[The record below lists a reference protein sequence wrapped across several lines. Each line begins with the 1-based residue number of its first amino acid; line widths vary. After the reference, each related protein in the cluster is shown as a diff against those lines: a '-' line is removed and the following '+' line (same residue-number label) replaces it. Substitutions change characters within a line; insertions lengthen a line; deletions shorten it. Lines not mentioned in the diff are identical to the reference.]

1 MSKIIPD
8 KFIQDNRDAS
18 PIDGIPM
25 AQSITG
31 SPADFTTPSSDDT
44 AARKKEVD
52 KNLKALSP
60 KQSAEEPNANKD
72 AAGRILKAILGNPES
87 IAELKKILAA
97 IKGPSTSLFSGWGE
111 KGSSSS
117 SADTNPRSRNT
128 HPRGND
134 TGHSGDRASTDTES
148 GDRASTDTESG
159 DRASTD
165 TESDDTVPHSN
176 KSNISS
182 TDAYKKMKTIKDMKL
197 PEQITGLN
205 RLLTSF
211 EKPLVGAN
219 AGGAGMT
226 DDDKNVLNMAI
237 LTFIREHA
245 YDSILFKGLNDY
257 DELYRTL
264 NSILNGILIESFNKT
279 KDQKKTKAQNKK
291 NLEVATAQ
299 DDLNSAKE
307 AIKVLMQ
314 KHKDEDI
321 MEAKERVTELDA
333 EKTNTEQQ
341 LAKATIAQ
349 TTDVGEPKS
358 KITTP
363 TSPPAPVP
371 RSKQEQQKD
380 KRARISDVADQ
391 KVKSLQQQNKKI
403 DHGSKD
409 SNKEVD
415 TLTNKLLE
423 IKQKLAQATTYVTT
437 LEKDRTE
444 KEKNTRASTTRGNRE
459 AELEQQYNKIKEANI
474 ILETAQQSPTA
485 EEVTIAVDQADDD
498 PTPEILIQ
506 NLLDILLEKTS
517 PIYTPQ
523 YFELKKE
530 FSYIEASN
538 GNPAIY
544 TDIKPYYKRVFMT
557 RSMTHKQNPWKKT
570 TDTVYYI
577 MPSGPSG
584 ELGSLVRESTRG
596 LPVVGSCAIQYVHPE
611 VQDTTT
617 TSGVIPENAIDDKPG
632 QKLQELRAF
641 ICSRNNCN
649 RGQMVSLPKDDP
661 LIKSPVKGN
670 EKRAFETL
678 DSSMHQ
684 AEEENHAMS
693 LEISTY
699 LWELLWNLSGPKQK
713 LVQITYKGNYIYYHE
728 NNNENNPTI
737 LKSRSYFCKPTP
749 YKNYITLYDTSGE
762 GLPPITNFLYGI
774 DRNASKYG
782 ENNASITID
791 NNNLGLT
798 ASMEMFNSGTD
809 SRTGEA
815 DEGVHVS
822 SPLPVSRTNS
832 TVGWNDSNPSLL
844 SPLLLSPSG
853 VVPNAAPQGNL
864 QQHIL
869 EYPLHGGK
877 KPEYEYDILKACI
890 LANLY
895 TLILFINIKP
905 LSNPIEALY
914 NAFKDG
920 HILGSEDKRDPI
932 LKTDPIN
939 THITIPETTGLVIR
953 KTTPITIK
961 PIFNG
966 YDNAKDWF
974 EGCVK
979 NSTLFNCI
987 IYKGH
992 TNYLPIESVIGKY
1005 SIYNN
1010 LEDRTKLFSNY
1021 PYDYRIEQYNKLYLT
1036 RYRAINKMGDLS
1048 RKSRHKLM
1056 TGTSGY
1062 TAQELRV
1069 IEQAVKDPSTRNN
1082 PLLYPDMYNL
1092 QKGVA
1097 LTKDKTCKSNGTFRS
1112 NLYLIFG
1119 DKNGYVISQGG
1130 GGKKKTASNHKKY
1143 NKDKLYMK
1151 QLNKQRQTK
1160 PNKTNK
1166 RKKNAKKYTNKRQKI
1181 Y

>member
-18 PIDGIPM
+18 PIGGIPM
-25 AQSITG
+25 ALSVTG

-148 GDRASTDTESG
+148 GDRASTDTES
-159 DRASTD
+159 
-165 TESDDTVPHSN
+165 DDTVPHSN

-205 RLLTSF
+205 SLLTSF
-211 EKPLVGAN
+211 EKPPVGLN
-219 AGGAGMT
+219 VGGAGMT

-257 DELYRTL
+257 DELYGT
-264 NSILNGILIESFNKT
+264 LNGILIENFKKT

-291 NLEVATAQ
+291 NFEVATAQ

-349 TTDVGEPKS
+349 KTDVGDPES
-358 KITTP
+358 KIATP
-363 TSPPAPVP
+363 MIPQAPVP
-371 RSKQEQQKD
+371 PSQPPKTAPHPDILLEQYKQ
-380 KRARISDVADQ
+380 RWNNLSDVADQ
-391 KVKSLQQQNKKI
+391 KEKSLQQQKQKI

-409 SNKEVD
+409 INNEVD

-437 LEKDRTE
+437 LEKARTE

-498 PTPEILIQ
+498 PTPEKLIQ

-530 FSYIEASN
+530 FSYNDASN

-596 LPVVGSCAIQYVHPE
+596 LPVVGSCAIQYV
-611 VQDTTT
+611 QGTTT
-617 TSGVIPENAIDDKPG
+617 ISGEISGNAKDDKPG

-684 AEEENHAMS
+684 AEEENHARS

-699 LWELLWNLSGPKQK
+699 LWELLRYLSGPRHNPVK
-713 LVQITYKGNYIYYHE
+713 ITYKGNYIYYHE

-737 LKSRSYFCKPTP
+737 LKSRSYLCKPTP
-749 YKNYITLYDTSGE
+749 YKNYITLYDISGKE
-762 GLPPITNFLYGI
+762 PITNFLYGI

-791 NNNLGLT
+791 NNHLGLT

-815 DEGVHVS
+815 DEDVHVS
-822 SPLPVSRTNS
+822 SPSPVLHTNS
-832 TVGWNDSNPSLL
+832 TVILNNSNPSR
-844 SPLLLSPSG
+844 
-853 VVPNAAPQGNL
+853 VVPKAAPQGNL
-864 QQHIL
+864 QQQSDKVVHH
-869 EYPLHGGK
+869 EYPHHGGK

-939 THITIPETTGLVIR
+939 AHITIPETTGLFIR

-974 EGCVK
+974 KGCVT

-1048 RKSRHKLM
+1048 RKSRKTLM

-1130 GGKKKTASNHKKY
+1130 GSKKKTASNHKKY

-1166 RKKNAKKYTNKRQKI
+1166 RKKNAKKYTNKRYKSRK
-1181 Y
+1181 